1 MNLKFDLQFF
11 GSGGSSTQRIQKR
24 APQPTELNTLVH
36 GLYNKLYPSI
46 ETFNA
51 DGIKNA
57 QNLSNNAIQ
66 QQGNLLSQVPRSMNR
81 SNDIINKMLNVTETG
96 EIPLGLANNMN
107 SIVNK
112 ELSNSMGNM
121 LNGLSNRGVLNSS
134 ITGQG
139 ISRLGEQAADAYN
152 KNYLTAYNAVLNG
165 YGQALQG
172 AQNNTNQLSGLI
184 NSLGSMPSMAYDNA
198 YAGLMPAFN
207 FWKTWQTLE
216 NSKPEEYDTVVQQGK

>member
-11 GSGGSSTQRIQKR
+11 GGGGSTQQIQKR
-24 APQPTELNTLVH
+24 APQPEELTTLAK
-36 GLYNKLYPSI
+36 GLYDKIYPSLQ
-46 ETFNA
+46 TFNA
-51 DGIKNA
+51 GNISKA
-57 QNLSNNAIQ
+57 QDLSNNAIQ
-66 QQGNLLSQVPRSMNR
+66 QQSNMLSQVPSSINR
-81 SNDIINKMLNVTETG
+81 SNDILNKMLNVTETG

-112 ELSNSMGNM
+112 ELNDSMGNM

-139 ISRLGEQAADAYN
+139 ISRLGQQAADAYN
-152 KNYLTAYNAVLNG
+152 KNYLTAYNSVLSG

-172 AQNNTNQLSGLI
+172 AKNNTSQLSGLI
-184 NSLGSMPSMAYDNA
+184 NSLGSIPSTAHDNA

-207 FWKTWQTLE
+207 FWKTWQALE

>member
-11 GSGGSSTQRIQKR
+11 GSGGSSTQQIQKR
-24 APQPTELNTLVH
+24 APQPTQLNTLAQ
-36 GLYNKLYPSI
+36 GLYDKIYPTLQ
-46 ETFNA
+46 TFNA
-51 DGIKNA
+51 NNLPKA
-57 QNLSNNAIQ
+57 QNLSDNAMQ
-66 QQGNLLSQVPRSMNR
+66 QQSNMLSQVPSSMNR
-81 SNDIINKMLNVTETG
+81 SNDILNKMLNVTETG

-112 ELSNSMGNM
+112 ELSDSMGNM
-121 LNGLSNRGVLNSS
+121 LNGLSNRGVVNSS

-139 ISRLGEQAADAYN
+139 ISRLGQQAADAYN

-172 AQNNTNQLSGLI
+172 AQNNTSQLSGLI
-184 NSLGSMPSMAYDNA
+184 NSLGTIPSTAYDNA

-207 FWKTWQTLE
+207 FWKTWQSLE